1 MTANEK
7 VDTLLGFFKALSDA
21 NRLKIVALLAQEPL
35 SVEQLAEMLDLNS
48 STVSHH
54 LAKLSKAGLVT
65 AKAESYY
72 NVYQLELKTLST
84 MAQTLLAEETLPA
97 VAAEVDTNAYD
108 QKVLNTYLTPEG
120 RIKAIPAQLKKQEA
134 ILRHVVEAF
143 ETGREYT
150 EKEVNELLLRFNED
164 VAYLRRA
171 LIDFKFMGRES
182 GGRKYWRLSN

>member
-1 MTANEK
+1 MTTNEK

-54 LAKLSKAGLVT
+54 LGKLSKAGLVT
-65 AKAESYY
+65 AKAEGYY

-97 VAAEVDTNAYD
+97 VAAEVDMNAYD
-108 QKVLNTYLTPEG
+108 QKVLSTYLTPEG
-120 RIKAIPAQLKKQEA
+120 RLKAIPAQQKKQEA

-143 ETGREYT
+143 EPGREYT

-171 LIDFKFMGRES
+171 LIDFKLMGRES
-182 GGRKYWRLSN
+182 GGRKYWRLAN

>member
-150 EKEVNELLLRFNED
+150 EKEVNEILLRFNED

-171 LIDFKFMGRES
+171 LIDFKFMGREN
-182 GGRKYWRLSN
+182 GGRKYWRQPN